1 MSCNILER
9 TEQGTPRILSVAEI
23 GSHVFLTHDRI
34 LCVSV
39 VLRLGLILYKE
50 FVKAVRKSG
59 GGDKSP
65 RDTKGGKGKKSSHS
79 DDEEEGPAKK
89 GPTLKLT
96 RTLTMVLTSQL
107 PPSKKLRGAFE
118 GFDRSGNGRVSRRD
132 FRTALEDVKVDLQ
145 V

>member
-1 MSCNILER
+1 MEACVKIGCGGFGRAE
-9 TEQGTPRILSVAEI
+9 EDAPRLSLMFIRFHSPKI
-23 GSHVFLTHDRI
+23 GCPLFLRA
-34 LCVSV
+34 V
-39 VLRLGLILYKE
+39 LGLILYKE

-65 RDTKGGKGKKSSHS
+65 RDTKKGKKSSHS

-89 GPTLKLT
+89 GPALKLT

-107 PPSKKLRGAFE
+107 PPSKKLRAAFE

-132 FRTALEDVKVDLQ
+132 FRTALEDAKVDLQ

>member
-1 MSCNILER
+1 VC
-9 TEQGTPRILSVAEI
+9 
-23 GSHVFLTHDRI
+23 
-34 LCVSV
+34 LCGAA
-39 VLRLGLILYKE
+39 LGLILYKE

-65 RDTKGGKGKKSSHS
+65 RDTKKGKKSSHS

-118 GFDRSGNGRVSRRD
+118 GIDRSGNGRVSRRD